1 MDKKIM
7 VIVMVIVLLAV
18 LAGGWLWFF
27 HFLAHAS
34 NPALPTQKLSID
46 GNTWTVEMATT
57 TIQQALGLSGRESL
71 GANDGMLFVFGGPG
85 VQNFWMKDMNF
96 SLDMIWISGNTVAGF
111 AQDAA
116 PQPGAPLWK
125 LKIYTS
131 PYNVDKVLE
140 VVAGTV
146 AKYNIKVGDVVTIS
160 P

>member
-1 MDKKIM
+1 MNKKSM
-7 VIVMVIVLLAV
+7 VIVTVIILVV
-18 LAGGWLWFF
+18 LAAACFWYFYFF
-27 HFLAHAS
+27 AHAV
-34 NPALPTQKLSID
+34 NPTLPKTTLTID
-46 GNTWTVEMATT
+46 GNTWSVELATT
-57 TIQQALGLSGRESL
+57 TIQQAHGLSGREGL
-71 GANDGMLFVFGGPG
+71 GVNDGMLFIFGGPG

-96 SLDMIWISGNTVAGF
+96 SIDMIWISGNTVAGF

-116 PQPGAPLWK
+116 PQPGNPLWK

-146 AKYNIKVGDVVTIS
+146 AKYNIKVGDTVAIS

>member
-1 MDKKIM
+1 M
-7 VIVMVIVLLAV
+7 VLLVVV
-18 LAGGWLWFF
+18 LAAACFGYFYFF
-27 HFLAHAS
+27 THAV
-34 NPALPTQKLSID
+34 NPALPAGKLSMD
-46 GNTWTVEMATT
+46 GNTWTVELATT

-71 GANDGMLFVFGGPG
+71 GANDGMLFVFSGPG

-96 SLDMIWISGNTVAGF
+96 PLDMIWISGNAVAGF

-116 PQPGAPLWK
+116 PQPGDPLWK
-125 LKIYTS
+125 LKIYAS

-146 AKYNIKVGDVVTIS
+146 AKYNIKVGDTVTIS